1 MTGQPDWWEGFFS
14 GLWLEVQRQFKSEE
28 QTQAEADFIEKALAL
43 APGAHVLDAPC
54 GEGRI
59 ALTLA
64 ARGYQVTGVDI
75 TEPLLDDARRQAA
88 TRGLD
93 VTWERRDMRD
103 LPWEGAFDAVLCFWG
118 SFGYFDDAGNIEHV
132 QAVARALKP
141 GGRFVI
147 DTHVAESLFRVFTS
161 RGWNPVGDILLLEER
176 RYDHVRSRTEVEWTF
191 VREGVIQ
198 RQSSSIRVYTYNE
211 LCRLLESAGFG
222 AFAGYGSLDVEPF
235 ALRSPRLY
243 LVATKQAG

>member
-141 GGRFVI
+141 GG
-147 DTHVAESLFRVFTS
+147 A
-161 RGWNPVGDILLLEER
+161 
-176 RYDHVRSRTEVEWTF
+176 
-191 VREGVIQ
+191 
-198 RQSSSIRVYTYNE
+198 SSSTPTSPSHCFASLRRAAGTRSTTSCCSKSGATIT
-211 LCRLLESAGFG
+211 SA
-222 AFAGYGSLDVEPF
+222 A
-235 ALRSPRLY
+235 ALRLSGPSCAR
-243 LVATKQAG
+243 V